1 MAMEDVV
8 EDVRVDEEANK
19 VDAEAVS
26 LVTWVPHPK
35 LTSLRIS

>member
-1 MAMEDVV
+1 MEDVV
-8 EDVRVDEEANK
+8 EAADRVDEEASK

-26 LVTWVPHPK
+26 LVTWVLHPK